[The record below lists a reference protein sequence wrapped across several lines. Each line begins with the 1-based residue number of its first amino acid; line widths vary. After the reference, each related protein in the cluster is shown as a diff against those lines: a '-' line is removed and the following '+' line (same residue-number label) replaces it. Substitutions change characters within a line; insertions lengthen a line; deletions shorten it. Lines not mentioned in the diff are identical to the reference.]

1 MELYIH
7 IPFCK
12 KKCDYCDFYSIMPC
26 EKFNL
31 DNYISTLLKEI
42 TLAGKKYGDRD
53 ITTIFIG
60 GGTPSLLTNSQ
71 LDLIFDSLNK
81 SFNLSKVEEIT
92 IESNPESIT
101 EDFLKHCKDFKINR
115 ISIGVQSLF
124 DDNLKAVG
132 RIHDKKTALE
142 SLKLANKYFD
152 KISADLIIGLPY
164 DTEEIVR
171 NEIIELSQYVNHM
184 SCYEL
189 MLNPDTKLY
198 KNIEDKKLSVPND
211 DEVATLFD
219 VAIDELQKQGFTRYE
234 VSNFSKTHTCK
245 HNMGYWDREEYLGFG
260 PSAHS
265 FVKDG
270 KEFRFSNVDDIDQY
284 INIVKNKN
292 IYPFMDVEILSQKD
306 IEEEKIFLSLRTT
319 KGISKMYFTTKQLE
333 KFKDFIIVK
342 GDNVSL
348 NNKGFAVM
356 DSITI
361 DLFP

>member
-26 EKFNL
+26 EKNNL
-31 DNYISTLLKEI
+31 NNYIPSLLKEI
-42 TLAGKKYGDRD
+42 TLAWKKYKDRE

-60 GGTPSLLTNSQ
+60 GGTPSLLTNYQ
-71 LDLIFDSLNK
+71 LDSIFETLKN
-81 SFNLSKVEEIT
+81 SFNLSKVEEVT

-101 EDFLKHCKDFKINR
+101 DNFLKHCIDLGINR
-115 ISIGVQSLF
+115 ISIGVQSLL

-171 NEIIELSQYVNHM
+171 NEIKELAQYVNHM

-189 MLNPDTKLY
+189 MLNKDTKLFT
-198 KNIEDKKLSVPND
+198 NIKEKKISIPND
-211 DEVATLFD
+211 DEIASLFD
-219 VAIDELQKQGFTRYE
+219 IAIDELQKNGFTRYE
-234 VSNFSKTHTCK
+234 VSNFSKTHICK

-265 FVKDG
+265 FIKD
-270 KEFRFSNVDDIDQY
+270 ETEYRFANVDEINQY
-284 INIVKNKN
+284 INIVSNKN
-292 IYPFMDVEILSQKD
+292 TYPLMDIEILSKKD

-319 KGISKMYFTTKQLE
+319 KGISKKYFTAKQLE
-333 KFKDFIIVK
+333 KFKDFIIVN
-342 GDNVSL
+342 GDSVSL

>member
-26 EKFNL
+26 EKNNL
-31 DNYISTLLKEI
+31 ETYIPTLLKEI
-42 TLAGKKYGDRD
+42 TLAGNKYGNRD
-53 ITTIFIG
+53 ISTIFIG
-60 GGTPSLLTNSQ
+60 GGTPSLLTNAQ
-71 LDLIFDSLNK
+71 LDSIFETLKK

-101 EDFLKHCKDFKINR
+101 EVFLKHCKDLGINR

-171 NEIIELSQYVNHM
+171 SEIKELSQYVNHM

-189 MLNPDTKLY
+189 MLNPDTKLV
-198 KNIEDKKLSVPND
+198 KIIEDNRLSVPDD
-211 DEVATLFD
+211 DEVASLFD
-219 VAIDELQKQGFTRYE
+219 AAIDELQNNGFTRYE
-234 VSNFSKTHTCK
+234 VSNFSKTHICK

-270 KEFRFSNVDDIDQY
+270 KEARFSNVDDLDQY
-284 INIVKNKN
+284 INIVESKNT
-292 IYPFMDVEILSQKD
+292 YPFMDIEILSQKD
-306 IEEEKIFLSLRTT
+306 IEEEKIFLSLRTI
-319 KGISKMYFTTKQLE
+319 KGINKKYFTAKQLE

-348 NNKGFAVM
+348 NNKGFSVM

>member
-26 EKFNL
+26 EKNNL
-31 DNYISTLLKEI
+31 ETYIPTLLKEI
-42 TLAGKKYGDRD
+42 TLAGNKYGNRD
-53 ITTIFIG
+53 ISTIFIG
-60 GGTPSLLTNSQ
+60 GGTPSLLTNAQ
-71 LDLIFDSLNK
+71 LDSIFETLKK

-101 EDFLKHCKDFKINR
+101 EVFLKHCKDLGINR

-124 DDNLKAVG
+124 DENLKAVG

-171 NEIIELSQYVNHM
+171 SEIKELSQYVNHM

-189 MLNPDTKLY
+189 MLNPDTKLV
-198 KNIEDKKLSVPND
+198 KIIEDNRLSVPDD
-211 DEVATLFD
+211 DEVASLFD
-219 VAIDELQKQGFTRYE
+219 AAIDELQNNGFTRYE
-234 VSNFSKTHTCK
+234 VSNFSKTHICK

-270 KEFRFSNVDDIDQY
+270 KEARFSNVDDLDQY
-284 INIVKNKN
+284 INIVESKNT
-292 IYPFMDVEILSQKD
+292 YPFMDVEILSQKD
-306 IEEEKIFLSLRTT
+306 IEEEKIFLSLRTI
-319 KGISKMYFTTKQLE
+319 KGINKKYFTAKQLE

-348 NNKGFAVM
+348 NNKGFSVM

>member
-26 EKFNL
+26 EKNNL
-31 DNYISTLLKEI
+31 EKYIPSLLKEI
-42 TLAGKKYGDRD
+42 QLASKKFSDKE

-60 GGTPSLLTNSQ
+60 GGTPSLLSNNQ
-71 LDLIFDSLNK
+71 LDLIFKTLNE
-81 SFNLSKVEEIT
+81 SFNLSNVKEIT

-101 EDFLKHCKDFKINR
+101 EDYLKHCKELGVNR
-115 ISIGVQSLF
+115 ISIGIQSLS
-124 DDNLKAVG
+124 DVNLKAVG

-164 DTEEIVR
+164 DTADIVK
-171 NEIIELSQYVNHM
+171 NEINEIAKYVNHM

-189 MLNPDTKLY
+189 MLNPETKLY
-198 KNIEDKKLSVPND
+198 KNIKEKKISVPND
-211 DEVATLFD
+211 DEVAALFD
-219 VAIDELQKQGFTRYE
+219 VAVETLKSNGFTRYE
-234 VSNFSKTHTCK
+234 VSNFSKTHISE
-245 HNMGYWDREEYLGFG
+245 HNMGYWMREEYLGFG

-265 FVKDG
+265 FVKD
-270 KEFRFSNVDDIDQY
+270 KQEYRFANPEDIDEY
-284 INIVKNKN
+284 IKLINKAN
-292 IYPFMDVEILSQKD
+292 NYPFVDVEILSQKD
-306 IEEEKIFLSLRTT
+306 INEEKIFLSLRTN
-319 KGISKMYFTTKQLE
+319 KGIAKSYFSEDQLE
-333 KFKDFIIVK
+333 KFKDFIIVN
-342 GDNVSL
+342 GDNVRL
-348 NNKGFAVM
+348 NDKGFAVM

>member
-26 EKFNL
+26 EKNNL
-31 DNYISTLLKEI
+31 EKYIPTLLKEI
-42 TLAGKKYGDRD
+42 TLAGNKYGNRN
-53 ITTIFIG
+53 ISTIFIG

-71 LDLIFDSLNK
+71 LDSIFETLRK
-81 SFNLSKVEEIT
+81 SFNLSNVEEIT

-101 EDFLKHCKDFKINR
+101 EDFLKHCIELGINR

-132 RIHDKKTALE
+132 RIHDQKTALE
-142 SLKLANKYFD
+142 SIKLANKYFD

-171 NEIIELSQYVNHM
+171 NEIKKLAKCVNHM

-189 MLNPDTKLY
+189 MLNPDTKLV
-198 KNIEDKKLSVPND
+198 KNIEDKKLFVPND
-211 DEVATLFD
+211 DEVASLFD
-219 VAIDELQKQGFTRYE
+219 AAIDELQNNGFTRYE
-234 VSNFSKTHTCK
+234 VSNFSKNHICK

-265 FVKDG
+265 FLKDE
-270 KEFRFSNVDDIDQY
+270 KEIRFANVDDINQY
-284 INIVKNKN
+284 INIVESKN

-319 KGISKMYFTTKQLE
+319 KGINIKYFTKAQIE